1 MNKTDI
7 AIPEK
12 FFPNWYG
19 RLVFTHKTL
28 QQSMHITRHIDHE
41 RYFMMFFDFDNMTLT
56 VVKESVHKRDLFHCF
71 CVMAPELFQPDSFT
85 LTAMKAGHATGGSH
99 PEYSN
104 VANVSREMS
113 YQYGPDGEP
122 LRSFDVAVLTD
133 IPDGWLAKYEQ
144 I

>member
-1 MNKTDI
+1 VATQAGGKMNKTDI

-12 FFPNWYG
+12 FFPNWYE

-71 CVMAPELFQPDSFT
+71 V
-85 LTAMKAGHATGGSH
+85 
-99 PEYSN
+99 
-104 VANVSREMS
+104 
-113 YQYGPDGEP
+113 
-122 LRSFDVAVLTD
+122 
-133 IPDGWLAKYEQ
+133 
-144 I
+144 